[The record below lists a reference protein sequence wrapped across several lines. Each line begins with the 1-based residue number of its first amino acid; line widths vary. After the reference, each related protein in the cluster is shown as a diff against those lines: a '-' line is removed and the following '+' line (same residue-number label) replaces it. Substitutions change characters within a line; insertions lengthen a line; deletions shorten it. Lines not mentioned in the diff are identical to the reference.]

1 MEANL
6 EQLDELSEFSEYTTQ
21 LQFYINNSAQFINE
35 AAVDLINRIRHL
47 IAIYQTA
54 HDLGFTIDMNYINDL
69 VESIYVIES
78 LFEK

>member
-6 EQLDELSEFSEYTTQ
+6 EQ

-35 AAVDLINRIRHL
+35 AAEDLINRIRHL
-47 IAIYQTA
+47 IGIYQTV
-54 HDLGFTIDMNYINDL
+54 HDLGFTFDMNYINDL

>member
-1 MEANL
+1 MESSQANL
-6 EQLDELSEFSEYTTQ
+6 EQ
-21 LQFYINNSAQFINE
+21 LQFYINNSAQFVNE

-54 HDLGFTIDMNYINDL
+54 HDLGFTIDMNYISDL

-78 LFEK
+78 LFEP